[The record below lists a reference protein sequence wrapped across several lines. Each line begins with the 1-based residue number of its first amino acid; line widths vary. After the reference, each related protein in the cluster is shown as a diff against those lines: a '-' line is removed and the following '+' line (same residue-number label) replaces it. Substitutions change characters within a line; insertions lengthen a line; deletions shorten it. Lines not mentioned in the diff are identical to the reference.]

1 MTFSKLQ
8 IYSIKQKH
16 KKYKRQKQK
25 NKKIQETETK
35 IENQMQRQNQRPK
48 SIDVLR
54 AIVLSYIKYTSPALS
69 LERPRHTQT
78 HTFPL
83 THMN

>member
-8 IYSIKQKH
+8 IYSIKQK
-16 KKYKRQKQK
+16 YKRQKQI
-25 NKKIQETETK
+25 NKKTQETETK

-54 AIVLSYIKYTSPALS
+54 AIVLSYFI
-69 LERPRHTQT
+69 
-78 HTFPL
+78 
-83 THMN
+83 